1 MDTLNN
7 NIILIIED
15 DPGILELLTERI
27 QELGYSTKGVNDA
40 HKALVWLDD
49 NAPFLILLDYSLPD
63 MNGYEFIIAL
73 FNNGKNIPP
82 FIVATGQGD
91 EKIAVEMMKLG
102 ARDYVIKDFN
112 YLEMIGLI
120 LSKIG
125 KELSVERRLLH
136 AEKELAESN
145 LRNSQIIENVNEG
158 IIVFNNNLEI
168 QSWNPF
174 LETLTEIKAS
184 EIRGQQL
191 ETFFPFLIDLGIP
204 ELLNIVLT
212 GDQPFIELDF
222 PFLVSNSKKNCWV
235 SFTISP
241 LIGTDGCK
249 MGLISTVRDISERK
263 RAEIELVEAKEKAEE
278 GDNLKTA
285 FLNNIS
291 HELRTPMNAILGFS
305 HFLIQEHE
313 NQEKREMY
321 KGIIEDSCNKLL
333 DIITN
338 IIDISHVQSNQLK
351 LIIDKAQLGEIL
363 NEKRKV
369 FKQIADNKDVKFNI
383 SSNVDNLL
391 FLNTDTYKL
400 KRTLSHLIDNALKF
414 TYKGEVAV
422 ICTQPHPDVIEFS
435 VSDTGI
441 GISKEMQTKVFEPFR
456 QVEGGAIR
464 TFGGPGIGLSIAKAY
479 IELMGGEI
487 ALKST
492 INIGTTIKFSI
503 PINYNIENDP
513 QFLKSKEINLANKT
527 VLIAENNIQHYSQLV
542 SSLSSYLPK
551 IIHARNGIEA
561 IDQCRNQS
569 SIDLVIMNI
578 EMPDLDGCT
587 SAQQIKTFRPD
598 LFIIGQTDKLTDDE
612 KSKLNGIVFDDYLP
626 KPISLCELKKAI
638 SKFIG

>member
-1 MDTLNN
+1 MNTLYNN
-7 NIILIIED
+7 TILIIED

-27 QELGYSTKGVNDA
+27 QELGYTSKGVTDA
-40 HKALVWLDD
+40 QKALKWL
-49 NAPFLILLDYSLPD
+49 NENTPFLILLDYSLPD

-73 FNNGKNIPP
+73 FNSGKNIPP

-102 ARDYVIKDFN
+102 ARDYIIKDFN

-125 KELSVERRLLH
+125 KELSIEQKLLDT
-136 AEKELAESN
+136 EKELAESN

-158 IIVFNNNLEI
+158 IIVFNNELKI

-174 LETLTEIKAS
+174 LEKLTEIKAS
-184 EIRGQQL
+184 EIKGQQL

-204 ELLNIVLT
+204 ELLRIVLQ

-222 PFLVSNSKKNCWV
+222 PFVVSNSKKNCWV
-235 SFTISP
+235 SFTIS
-241 LIGTDGCK
+241 LLTGTDGIEV
-249 MGLISTVRDISERK
+249 GLISTVRDISERK
-263 RAEIELVEAKEKAEE
+263 KAEIELVAAKEKAEE

-305 HFLIQEHE
+305 NFLIQEQDS
-313 NQEKREMY
+313 QEKREMY
-321 KGIIEDSCNKLL
+321 RGIIEDSCNKLL

-351 LIIDKAQLGEIL
+351 LIIDKTTLKDIL
-363 NEKRKV
+363 EEKSKA
-369 FKQIADNKDVKFNI
+369 FKQIADNKEITFNI
-383 SSNVDNLL
+383 TSNIDNSLIL
-391 FLNTDTYKL
+391 HTDTYKL

-414 TYKGEVAV
+414 TYKGEVSV
-422 ICTQPHPDVIEFS
+422 QCSQLNPDFLEFS

-456 QVEGGAIR
+456 QAEGGAIR

-479 IELMGGEI
+479 IELMGGKI
-487 ALKST
+487 GLKST
-492 INIGTTIKFSI
+492 VNIGTTIKFTI
-503 PINYNIENDP
+503 PINYHVENNNES
-513 QFLKSKEINLANKT
+513 LISKEFNLANKT
-527 VLIAENNIQHYSQLV
+527 ILIAENNILHYSQLV

-551 IIHARNGIEA
+551 IIHVKNGIEA

-587 SAQQIKTFRPD
+587 SAQQIKSFRPD
-598 LFIIGQTDKLTDDE
+598 LFIIGQTDTLTDDE

-626 KPISLCELKKAI
+626 KPINLCELKKTI
-638 SKFIG
+638 SRFIG

>member
-7 NIILIIED
+7 TILIIED

-27 QELGYSTKGVNDA
+27 QELGYSSKGVTDA
-40 HKALVWLDD
+40 QKALNWL
-49 NAPFLILLDYSLPD
+49 NENTPFLILLDYSLPD
-63 MNGYEFIIAL
+63 MNGYEFIIDL
-73 FNNGKNIPP
+73 FNSGKNIPP

-102 ARDYVIKDFN
+102 ARDYIIKDFN

-125 KELSVERRLLH
+125 KELSIERKLLDT
-136 AEKELAESN
+136 EKELAESN

-174 LETLTEIKAS
+174 LENLTEIKAS
-184 EIRGQQL
+184 DIKGQQL

-204 ELLNIVLT
+204 ELLKIVLQ
-212 GDQPFIELDF
+212 GDQPLIELDF
-222 PFLVSNSKKNCWV
+222 PFVVSNSKKNCWV

-241 LIGTDGCK
+241 LTGTDGYEV
-249 MGLISTVRDISERK
+249 GLISTVRDISERK
-263 RAEIELVEAKEKAEE
+263 RAEIELVAAKEKAEE

-305 HFLIQEHE
+305 NFLIQERDS
-313 NQEKREMY
+313 QEKREMY
-321 KGIIEDSCNKLL
+321 RGIIEDSCNKLL

-351 LIIDKAQLGEIL
+351 LVIDKMALKDVLE
-363 NEKRKV
+363 EKSKA
-369 FKQIADNKDVKFNI
+369 FKQIADNKDIKFSI
-383 SSNVDNLL
+383 SSKIDNLL
-391 FLNTDTYKL
+391 VLHTDTYKL

-414 TYKGEVAV
+414 TYKGEVSV
-422 ICTQPHPDVIEFS
+422 ECTQPNPDFIEFS

-456 QVEGGAIR
+456 QAEGGAIR

-479 IELMGGEI
+479 IELMGGKI
-487 ALKST
+487 GLKST
-492 INIGTTIKFSI
+492 VNLGTTIRFSI
-503 PINYNIENDP
+503 PINYTSENNYDS
-513 QFLKSKEINLANKT
+513 LKNKEINLANKT
-527 VLIAENNIQHYSQLV
+527 ILIAENNMQHYSQLV

-551 IIHARNGIEA
+551 IIHVKNGIEA
-561 IDQCRNQS
+561 IDKCRNQS

-587 SAQQIKTFRPD
+587 SAQQIKSFRPD
-598 LFIIGQTDKLTDDE
+598 LFIIGQTDTLTDDE
-612 KSKLNGIVFDDYLP
+612 KNKLNGIVFDDYLP
-626 KPISLCELKKAI
+626 KPINLCELKKTI
-638 SKFIG
+638 SRFIG